1 MPNQSTPMTGSC
13 RCGQVEFEV
22 AAAPLITMACHC
34 RGCQKMTGSAYS
46 LSAAIPSEGFRVT
59 RGEPVIGALHGPTR
73 HFYCDHCKSWLFT
86 RPEGMDFFVN
96 VRPTMLAEPVWTEP
110 FIETFTSEKLAW
122 ASTSARHSFEHYP
135 APELYQPLMAEY
147 AEYLSSLGAG
157 QGAALRD

>member
-34 RGCQKMTGSAYS
+34 RGCQKMSGSAFS
-46 LSAAIPSEGFRVT
+46 LSAAIPTEGFRVT
-59 RGEPVIGALHGPTR
+59 RGEPVIGGLHGPSR
-73 HFYCDHCKSWLFT
+73 HYFCPHCKSWLFT

-96 VRPTMLAEPVWTEP
+96 VRPTMLAEAVWTEP
-110 FIETFTSEKLAW
+110 FIETCTSEKLAW

-147 AEYLSSLGAG
+147 AEYLSSQSAG
-157 QGAALRD
+157 QGAASRD